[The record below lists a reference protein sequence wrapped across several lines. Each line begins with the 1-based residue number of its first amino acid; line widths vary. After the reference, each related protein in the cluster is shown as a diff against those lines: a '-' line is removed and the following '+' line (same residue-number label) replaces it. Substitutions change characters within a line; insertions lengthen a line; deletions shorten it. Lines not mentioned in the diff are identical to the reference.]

1 MNCPECG
8 AEMKELFVNNPY
20 NPVLGAFCYVIKDDE
35 FSINYVIKD
44 DEFSIKTAPVDV
56 MWCPECGQ
64 IRGYL
69 YKPSQEEK

>member
-1 MNCPECG
+1 MNCPVCG
-8 AEMKELFVNNPY
+8 AEMKELFIFNPY
-20 NPVLGAFCYVIKDDE
+20 SPVLGSFGYVTKDDE
-35 FSINYVIKD
+35 FSIEN
-44 DEFSIKTAPVDV
+44 APVEV

>member
-8 AEMKELFVNNPY
+8 AEMKELFVHNPY
-20 NPVLGAFCYVIKDDE
+20 SPVLGSFCYVIKDDE
-35 FSINYVIKD
+35 FSIKN
-44 DEFSIKTAPVDV
+44 APVDV

-69 YKPSQEEK
+69 HKPSQENHDL

>member
-8 AEMKELFVNNPY
+8 AEMKELFVYNPY
-20 NPVLGAFCYVIKDDE
+20 SPVLGSFCCVIKDGE
-35 FSINYVIKD
+35 FGIKN
-44 DEFSIKTAPVDV
+44 APVDV

-64 IRGYL
+64 IRRYL